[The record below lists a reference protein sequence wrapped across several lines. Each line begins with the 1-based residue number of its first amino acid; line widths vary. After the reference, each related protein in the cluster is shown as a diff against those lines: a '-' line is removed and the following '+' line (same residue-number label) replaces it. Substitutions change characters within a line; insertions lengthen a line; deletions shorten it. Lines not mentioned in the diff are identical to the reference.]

1 MQYTGSSI
9 GISDEVIIDDI
20 NYEAIPGPSFTPG
33 IGGTYKQDPLP
44 FKPPPQEIA
53 QFDIV
58 EPSPGCE
65 YTLSAGDDT
74 IGFCSAK
81 KVECELGRPYEP
93 TRRFEPLR
101 ESNGISQNY
110 DGPSSTDAEPEVVLK
125 NTNGISDDTALKVI
139 VAAFLL
145 YVIWGRRS
153 V

>member
-1 MQYTGSSI
+1 MRYTGSSI
-9 GISDEVIIDDI
+9 GINDEVIIDDI

-33 IGGTYKQDPLP
+33 IGGTYKQDPPP
-44 FKPPPQEIA
+44 FKPPPQEVA

-65 YTLSAGDDT
+65 YTLSAGDGT

-101 ESNGISQNY
+101 ESNL
-110 DGPSSTDAEPEVVLK
+110 PSSTDAEPEVVLK
-125 NTNGISDDTALKVI
+125 NDPIFSDDTALKVI
-139 VAAFLL
+139 VVAFLL

>member
-9 GISDEVIIDDI
+9 GINDEVIIDDI

-58 EPSPGCE
+58 EPSQGCE
-65 YTLSAGDDT
+65 YTLAAGDDT
-74 IGFCSAK
+74 VGFCSAK

-101 ESNGISQNY
+101 ESNL
-110 DGPSSTDAEPEVVLK
+110 PSSTDAEPEVVLK
-125 NTNGISDDTALKVI
+125 NDPVISDDTALKVI
-139 VAAFLL
+139 VVAFLL